1 MAADEHADGMDEMM
15 AGKAAHPIDDAT
27 QRLMDTEQED
37 ILLIDMGG
45 RKLLIR
51 ATDVSEII
59 RPLPLTPVPMG
70 PDHLLGL
77 ANVRGQ
83 IVCIINPSKVMQL
96 PMLNAEITAHTRF
109 VILRHAKMHVGM
121 QVDKVHELYRVNSNQ
136 IPEPRR
142 VEPNEPGCGTM
153 DIEGQSYDML
163 NVAGLFN

>member
-1 MAADEHADGMDEMM
+1 MGAGEHANGMNGMVES
-15 AGKAAHPIDDAT
+15 KAAQSIDAAT
-27 QRLMDTEQED
+27 QKLMDTEQED
-37 ILLIDMGG
+37 ILLIDVGG

-59 RPLPLTPVPMG
+59 RPVPLTPVPMG

-83 IVCIINPSKVMQL
+83 IVCIIDPSKVMQL

-136 IPEPRR
+136 IPEPLR
-142 VEPNEPGCGTM
+142 VEPSEPVWGAM
-153 DIEGQSYDML
+153 DIEGKSYDML
-163 NVAGLFN
+163 NVAGLFY